1 MNNLLLFVVGFL
13 ISCVVIAAVG
23 ILIYAA
29 ILDGR
34 YEREQKDLRAAESS

>member
-1 MNNLLLFVVGFL
+1 MDNLPLFIAGFL
-13 ISCVVIAAVG
+13 VTLIVMAAVG

-34 YEREQKDLRAAESS
+34 YEAEQKAKRVAESG